1 VVTEAGFYVGVDIGG
16 TFTDLVAVDAE
27 GRSHRA
33 KAPTTPDGY
42 TKGIVE
48 GLTRLA
54 KVAGADLSDLMA
66 GTRLFIN
73 GTTIVTNVIAE
84 LKGRRVGV
92 ITTRGFGDTLDIA
105 RSARTNDLDLHTQ
118 TPPPRLVER
127 GDIVEVDERVDFSG
141 RAIVPLDED
150 QLRAAADRLVANGCD
165 ALAICFLWS
174 FVNPA
179 HERRARELVAEAHPD
194 VFLSVSS
201 DVFPVAREYERLVTT
216 VFNAFASK
224 GATEYVSQ
232 LEGELERLGCAVEP
246 ALMQSVGG
254 VLSPEEAREL
264 PIQLIESGPVG
275 GVVGARALAA
285 ELGLKDVI
293 TADMG
298 GTSFDTALI
307 KDGELTVVH
316 RAEVGKF
323 ATGLSMID
331 ISIIGAGGGSIF
343 WIDERGAPRVG
354 PHSAGAVPGP
364 AAYGQGGT
372 EPTVTDAAVAAGLI
386 DPDYFLGGQMKLD
399 RDAAIRAV
407 QDRIATPLE
416 QDLDTALHGLFRITV
431 EQMAGAV
438 RAISIQKGHD
448 PREFTMLGYGGASG
462 LFLPL
467 ICRSLGIGEV
477 IVPLGAA
484 VFSAYGLLFADAVRS
499 FVQTV
504 NFIVPAGPLEPVNA
518 ALAELTEK
526 ARGSLIRRGF
536 APDDIEMVF
545 EGDLQFAGQ
554 AFEVTVP
561 LPAGQL
567 TEEHRGELAGA
578 FLAEYERRY
587 GPGTAWEGF
596 PVLMLNA
603 RVTAIGAV
611 PRPRFA
617 AASANGGG
625 PGTAEAGRRK
635 LLEVDSGE
643 RIEAPVYRSLSPG
656 AHIAGPALIE
666 DVDTT
671 IYVPPRAS
679 LRVDE
684 YRNYRVS
691 V

>member
-1 VVTEAGFYVGVDIGG
+1 MVTEAGYYVGVDIGG

-42 TKGIVE
+42 TRGIVD
-48 GLTRLA
+48 GLERLA
-54 KVAGADLSDLMA
+54 KETGTELSDLM
-66 GTRLFIN
+66 GSTRLFIN

-84 LKGRRVGV
+84 LKGRHVGV

-118 TPPPRLVER
+118 TPPPRLVQR
-127 GDIVEVDERVDFSG
+127 GDIVEIDERVDFSG
-141 RAIVPLDED
+141 RAIVALDED
-150 QLRAAADRLVANGCD
+150 QVTAAAAKLVANGCD
-165 ALAICFLWS
+165 AIAICFLWS

-179 HERRARELVAEAHPD
+179 HERRARELVAAAHPD

-201 DVFPVAREYERLVTT
+201 EVFPVAREYERLVTT
-216 VFNAFASK
+216 VFNAFASE
-224 GATEYVSQ
+224 GATAYVSQ
-232 LEGELERLGCAVEP
+232 LEAELKRLGCAAEP

-254 VLSPEEAREL
+254 VVSPQEAREL

-285 ELGLKDVI
+285 ELGLADVI

-316 RAEVGKF
+316 RAEIGKF

-364 AAYGQGGT
+364 ACYGQGGT

-399 RDAAIRAV
+399 RAAAERAV
-407 QDRIATPLE
+407 RERIAEPLG
-416 QDLDTALHGLFRITV
+416 QDLDTALHGLYRITV

-438 RAISIQKGHD
+438 RGVSIEKGHD

-477 IVPLGAA
+477 IVPTNAA
-484 VFSAYGLLFADAVRS
+484 VFSAFGLLFADAVRS
-499 FVQTV
+499 VVQTV

-518 ALAELTEK
+518 ALAGLTEK
-526 ARGSLIRRGF
+526 ARGSLEQRGF
-536 APDDIEMVF
+536 APADIQMVF

-567 TEEHRGELAGA
+567 TEEHRAELEQA

-611 PRPRFA
+611 PRPVLRT
-617 AASANGGG
+617 ASQNGAVARE
-625 PGTAEAGRRK
+625 PERRE
-635 LLEVDSGE
+635 LLEVESGE
-643 RIEAPVYRSLSPG
+643 RVQAPVHRGLAPG
-656 AHIAGPALIE
+656 ARLEGPALIE

-671 IYVPPRAS
+671 IYVPPGAS
-679 LRVDE
+679 LEVDE
-684 YRNYRVS
+684 YRNYRVR

>member
-1 VVTEAGFYVGVDIGG
+1 
-16 TFTDLVAVDAE
+16 
-27 GRSHRA
+27 
-33 KAPTTPDGY
+33 
-42 TKGIVE
+42 
-48 GLTRLA
+48 
-54 KVAGADLSDLMA
+54 
-66 GTRLFIN
+66 
-73 GTTIVTNVIAE
+73 
-84 LKGRRVGV
+84 
-92 ITTRGFGDTLDIA
+92 
-105 RSARTNDLDLHTQ
+105 
-118 TPPPRLVER
+118 
-127 GDIVEVDERVDFSG
+127 
-141 RAIVPLDED
+141 
-150 QLRAAADRLVANGCD
+150 
-165 ALAICFLWS
+165 
-174 FVNPA
+174 
-179 HERRARELVAEAHPD
+179 
-194 VFLSVSS
+194 
-201 DVFPVAREYERLVTT
+201 
-216 VFNAFASK
+216 
-224 GATEYVSQ
+224 
-232 LEGELERLGCAVEP
+232 
-246 ALMQSVGG
+246 
-254 VLSPEEAREL
+254 
-264 PIQLIESGPVG
+264 
-275 GVVGARALAA
+275 
-285 ELGLKDVI
+285 
-293 TADMG
+293 
-298 GTSFDTALI
+298 
-307 KDGELTVVH
+307 
-316 RAEVGKF
+316 
-323 ATGLSMID
+323 
-331 ISIIGAGGGSIF
+331 
-343 WIDERGAPRVG
+343 
-354 PHSAGAVPGP
+354 VPGP

-477 IVPLGAA
+477 IVPTNAA

-526 ARGSLIRRGF
+526 ARGSLIARGF

-617 AASANGGG
+617 AASPNGGG
-625 PGTAEAGRRK
+625 PGVAEAGRRE
-635 LLEVDSGE
+635 LVEVDSGE

-656 AHIAGPALIE
+656 AQITGPALIE

-671 IYVPPRAS
+671 IYVPPGANV
-679 LRVDE
+679 RVDE